1 MRNKSLMLA
10 ALVVAFA
17 LIAAACGG
25 DETGCKEDE
34 FCACEISDTGGI
46 DDRSFNQLAWE
57 GLQDFEAAHP
67 DDVGIDF
74 VESTTAADYEP
85 NLRAMMD
92 AGCDVTILPGYLWI
106 ETILEFAP
114 ANPSSLYA
122 IVDVGGLGVP
132 NLRELTFQTDEA
144 SFLAGY
150 LAAGVTQTG
159 KVGTYGGIAIPSVTI
174 FMDGYAK
181 GVEYYNA
188 QKGTNV
194 EVLGWDTETQTGL
207 FTEDFEAVDKG
218 QQITQTLLD
227 EGADIILPVGG
238 KIGLGA
244 CAAIEAAGGA
254 EAGLYHIGV
263 DKDWNISA
271 EAECGDFTITS
282 VLKMIDASV
291 MDTAEG
297 VFANGALPPT
307 YLGTLKNGGVGIA
320 RSGVWEDAVSE
331 ELAGEIAAIEAAIIA
346 AESTEGDAL
355 VNFLGG

>member
-1 MRNKSLMLA
+1 MREKVFVLA
-10 ALVVAFA
+10 ALAMAFA
-17 LIAAACGG
+17 LIASACGG
-25 DETGCKEDE
+25 DEGCSEDQ
-34 FCACEISDTGGI
+34 FCACEASDTGGI
-46 DDRSFNQLAWE
+46 DDRAFNALAWE
-57 GLQDFEAAHP
+57 GLEQFKEAHGDA
-67 DDVGIDF
+67 VGIDF
-74 VESTTAADYEP
+74 VESATAADYEP
-85 NLRAMMD
+85 NLRAMLD
-92 AGCDVTILPGYLWI
+92 KGCAVTILPGYLWI

-114 ANPSSLYA
+114 AHPEAMYG
-122 IVDVGGLGVP
+122 IVDVGGLSIP
-132 NLRELTFQTDEA
+132 NVREITFQTDEA

-150 LAAGVTQTG
+150 LAAAVSQTG
-159 KVGTYGGIAIPSVTI
+159 KVGTYGGIQIPTVTI
-174 FMDGYAK
+174 FMDGFAE

-194 EVLGWDTETQTGL
+194 QVLGWDIATQTGL

-244 CAAIEAAGGA
+244 CAAIKAAGGA

-282 VLKMIDASV
+282 VLKMIDTAV
-291 MDTAEG
+291 LDTANG
-297 VFANGALPPT
+297 VLANGTLPPA
-307 YLGTLKNGGVGIA
+307 YLGTLKNGGVGIS
-320 RSGVWEDAVSE
+320 RSGVWEDAVSA
-331 ELAGEIAAIEAAIIA
+331 ELAGEIDALQAAIIA
-346 AESTEGDAL
+346 AETTPGDGL